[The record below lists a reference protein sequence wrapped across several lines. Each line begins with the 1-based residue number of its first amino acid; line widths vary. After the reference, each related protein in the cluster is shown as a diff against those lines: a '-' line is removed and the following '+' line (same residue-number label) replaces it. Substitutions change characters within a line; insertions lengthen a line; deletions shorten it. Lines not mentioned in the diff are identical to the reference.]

1 MIGYDGDD
9 EENYNVD
16 YDNDVD
22 DDCDYETYIMI
33 KVVKD
38 CPNRKA

>member
-1 MIGYDGDD
+1 MIGYDGGD

-16 YDNDVD
+16 YDHDVD
-22 DDCDYETYIMI
+22 DDCDYETYIMM

-38 CPNRKA
+38 CQNGKA